1 MRRLAVVLALL
12 VPVYALAQ
20 STITVVSD
28 EAVAGVTVTKTG
40 VDSYTISLSGTAA
53 SILHA
58 SSHASAGTDPVTLS
72 QSQITGLSTTLSG
85 LVPYTGATGDVNLG
99 SYGFAFDDG
108 GADLLSIYD
117 DIIEMQNTTTGTVTR
132 IYSDYLTSPRLYST
146 IATGTAPFSVVSTT
160 LNTNLNADM
169 VDGYSIPVPSTSGN
183 VLTSNGTA
191 WTSAAPAVD
200 GDAVTGN
207 EVTNATDS
215 TLTRSGSGT
224 AVAPYTLGI
233 NLGTANTWTADQRAT
248 HVTQSKR
255 YDADDPRPYGWP
267 VTAANASDDEF
278 EDGTFSGWTWRT
290 TGTPGAAPET
300 VDESTFPGF
309 ARISRNVNGLTYYWC
324 YKASTIGSSADFDM
338 AACGNVAGGN
348 GDTIGVMFADSSG
361 NGIGLGQVGD
371 GGYHHV
377 RKMTFSAWGTPT
389 TVDAAQFEPIPYWRM
404 RRTSGTL
411 YFLWSSDGI
420 VWQSYNLT
428 SQADTTNI
436 AYVGLIVRVGAATHN
451 LAEQGAVID
460 WFRQAS
466 P

>member
-183 VLTSNGTA
+183 VLTSNETGWISAARTCEISATVDGIQTVRTGALRWYPPASCTLVSCTAFVGTA
-191 WTSAAPAVD
+191 PT
-200 GDAVTGN
+200 
-207 EVTNATDS
+207 
-215 TLTRSGSGT
+215 
-224 AVAPYTLGI
+224 
-233 NLGTANTWTADQRAT
+233 
-248 HVTQSKR
+248 
-255 YDADDPRPYGWP
+255 
-267 VTAANASDDEF
+267 
-278 EDGTFSGWTWRT
+278 
-290 TGTPGAAPET
+290 GAALT
-300 VDESTFPGF
+300 VD
-309 ARISRNVNGLTYYWC
+309 VNKNGTSVL
-324 YKASTIGSSADFDM
+324 ASALSIA
-338 AACGNVAGGN
+338 AGGY
-348 GDTIGVMFADSSG
+348 SS
-361 NGIGLGQVGD
+361 IV
-371 GGYHHV
+371 
-377 RKMTFSAWGTPT
+377 TTPT
-389 TVDAAQFEPIPYWRM
+389 TTAMTASDYLTVDVDSIGSTEPGRDLTVRIVYTIP
-404 RRTSGTL
+404 
-411 YFLWSSDGI
+411 
-420 VWQSYNLT
+420 
-428 SQADTTNI
+428 
-436 AYVGLIVRVGAATHN
+436 
-451 LAEQGAVID
+451 
-460 WFRQAS
+460 
-466 P
+466 